1 MDRSRVWVLLLL
13 LLLGPGPAR
22 AGGVLTIVT
31 VGPGATCDFNSLQL
45 AINSASTGAADL
57 TEIRLT
63 ADILDQSVSI
73 TDRNITIRGDFVGCN
88 GNPPARIRR
97 SIAGDLM
104 NSVIRATT
112 TGDTPRTL
120 TLRELIVRD
129 GGADSAAELGGGVF
143 VQGRVGLVLDAVSV
157 SRNVSVRGGGIAVV
171 GPFAS
176 VLLDGDSIIG
186 SDAGA
191 MLNGNGTQSL
201 FPLMGIGGGIYC
213 SGGTVVVR
221 RASIRSNTSSVH
233 GAGIFASDCTV
244 EIVQAAGNAG
254 SVRAVITGNVAFG
267 GDGGGIYATGGSVV
281 SWRGTQAGAIA
292 GAALNNRANTGSGG
306 AVFLTGAS
314 DFIGEY
320 VRFVD
325 NRAEVR
331 GGAIAVEDTSNLIL
345 RGGDG
350 MNCASVGNCPG
361 IFGTRG
367 ITEGESAT
375 LIGGAIHA
383 SAGAQ
388 VLLTQQH
395 LYDNFA
401 NNGSALHLNGSATR
415 AVLSGVLV
423 ARNVLYGVGNG
434 TSTIELTSSADAV
447 LRHVTMATN
456 FRVSAGFPGIER
468 AVSSLRANGAQG
480 TVEMR
485 NSSFFDDAVS
495 VVRLLVG
502 ATVEAGCVLAHES
515 ASVPGASVIDPQYV
529 NTVGDFPDF
538 GLGPSSPG
546 LDRCLT
552 SGANEADVEGRPRPI
567 DIIGISN
574 GPGAFDVGAF
584 ERFTDDMLRD
594 GFESPPP

>member
-1 MDRSRVWVLLLL
+1 MGRGRVGVLLLL
-13 LLLGPGPAR
+13 LMLGPGPAR
-22 AGGVLTIVT
+22 AGGLLNIIT
-31 VGPGATCDFNSLQL
+31 VGPGASCDFNSLQL
-45 AINSASTGAADL
+45 AVNSASTGADDL

-63 ADILDQSVSI
+63 ADALNQSLSI
-73 TDRNITIRGDFVGCN
+73 TDRNITIRGDFSTCN
-88 GNPPARIRR
+88 ATVPSNVRR
-97 SIAGDLM
+97 AIAGNLAD
-104 NSVIRATT
+104 SVIRTTT
-112 TGDTPRTL
+112 TGASARTL

-129 GGADSAAELGGGVF
+129 GGADSAAERGGGVR
-143 VQGRVGLVLDAVSV
+143 VLGRVGLVLDGVSV
-157 SRNVSVRGGGIAVV
+157 SRNVSVRGGGIAVE
-171 GPFAS
+171 GTFAS
-176 VLLDGDSIIG
+176 ASLDGGSIIG

-191 MLNGNGTQSL
+191 ILNGNGTQSL
-201 FPLMGIGGGIYC
+201 FPEIGLGGGIYC
-213 SGGTVVVR
+213 SGGTLIVR
-221 RASIRSNTSSVH
+221 GASIRSNTSSVH
-233 GAGIFASDCTV
+233 GAGIYANDCTV
-244 EIVQAAGNAG
+244 EIEQVLGNTNF
-254 SVRAVITGNVAFG
+254 SRTVITGNIAFG

-281 SWRGTQAGAIA
+281 SWRATQSGAIA
-292 GAALNNRANTGSGG
+292 GAASNNRANTGSGG

-314 DFIGEY
+314 DFIGEC

-331 GGAIAVEDTSNLIL
+331 GGAIAVEDNSNLIL
-345 RGGDG
+345 SGGDG
-350 MNCASVGNCPG
+350 MRCASVGICPG

-367 ITEGESAT
+367 ITEGEAAT

-388 VLLTQQH
+388 VRLTQQH

-401 NNGSALHLNGSATR
+401 NNGSALHLSGSATR

-480 TVEMR
+480 TIELR
-485 NSSFFDDAVS
+485 NSSFFGDADS

-502 ATVEAGCVLAHES
+502 ATVEAGCVLAHENT
-515 ASVPGASVIDPQYV
+515 SVPGASVVDPQYV
-529 NTVGDFPDF
+529 NTVGDLPDF

-546 LDRCLT
+546 LDRCLA

-567 DIIGISN
+567 DIIGVSH